1 MIKFLTTA
9 SIIACMA
16 AFTPIANAG
25 TPNAYQSDEELAM
38 VDKKPQPGQLT
49 AGDYDDI
56 LNPELFKLY
65 VDKMLQEKLKGKN
78 LPYVEAQNRIDIHVI
93 DSDGKDYPLADIS
106 LKDSEGEE
114 SVKLRTGAN
123 GLSFIYPNLDEI
135 TPDHVL
141 SITVDAFETV
151 DTKVDSKTIAEGGLV
166 TVSLDAKRRPID
178 KVDLLLTFDA
188 TGSMGDE
195 MRYLKA
201 EFEAIV
207 EEISLRHPHIDMR
220 HGLIV
225 YRDKGDE
232 YVVKDFPFTEDI
244 KRFQDTLNLQKATGG
259 GDMPEAMHTALQR
272 GLTLDWREDALKINL
287 LVADAPPHD
296 NKIYETWDAGIASRN
311 LGIQIVPLAGSGVDK
326 TAEFMMRN
334 MAHITKGRYLFLTDD
349 SGIGNAHA
357 EPTVDCYVVTHLDGL
372 VTRVLDGLITGE
384 RQEPDMDDIIRRVG
398 NYEAGRCKIDQQ

>member
-1 MIKFLTTA
+1 
-9 SIIACMA
+9 
-16 AFTPIANAG
+16 
-25 TPNAYQSDEELAM
+25 
-38 VDKKPQPGQLT
+38 
-49 AGDYDDI
+49 
-56 LNPELFKLY
+56 
-65 VDKMLQEKLKGKN
+65 
-78 LPYVEAQNRIDIHVI
+78 
-93 DSDGKDYPLADIS
+93 
-106 LKDSEGEE
+106 
-114 SVKLRTGAN
+114 
-123 GLSFIYPNLDEI
+123 
-135 TPDHVL
+135 
-141 SITVDAFETV
+141 
-151 DTKVDSKTIAEGGLV
+151 VDSKTIAEGGLV

-178 KVDLLLTFDA
+178 KVDLLLT
-188 TGSMGDE
+188 MGDE

-244 KRFQDTLNLQKATGG
+244 KRFQDTLNLQ
-259 GDMPEAMHTALQR
+259 M
-272 GLTLDWREDALKINL
+272 KINL

-334 MAHITKGRYLFLTDD
+334 MAHITKGRYIFLTDD

-398 NYEAGRCKIDQQ
+398 NYEAGHCKIDQQ